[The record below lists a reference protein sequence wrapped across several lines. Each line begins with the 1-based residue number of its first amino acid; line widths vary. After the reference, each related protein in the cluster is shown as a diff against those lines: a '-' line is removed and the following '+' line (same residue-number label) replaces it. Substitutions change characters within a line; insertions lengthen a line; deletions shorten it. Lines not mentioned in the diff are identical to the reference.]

1 MSNALMS
8 AAESTV
14 HAVSDAFSDLVEGA
28 RERIEDLPP
37 LARTRHKSHTTRWT
51 VIVVL
56 AVLGVLAVVA
66 KRRSSTADTSAST
79 DTAGAKLAEKSLAV
93 S

>member
-28 RERIEDLPP
+28 RDRIEDLPP
-37 LARTRHKSHTTRWT
+37 LSRTRHKSHTGRWT
-51 VIVVL
+51 VMIVL
-56 AVLGVLAVVA
+56 AVLGLMAVVA
-66 KRRSSTADTSAST
+66 KRRGNSDNTTAT
-79 DTAGAKLAEKSLAV
+79 DSAGAKMAEKTLAV

>member
-28 RERIEDLPP
+28 RDRIEDLPP
-37 LARTRHKSHTTRWT
+37 LRTHHKSHTGRWT
-51 VIVVL
+51 LMIVL
-56 AVLGVLAVVA
+56 AVLGLLSVAA
-66 KRRSSTADTSAST
+66 KRRGSTNDSKATDST
-79 DTAGAKLAEKSLAV
+79 GAKMAERSLAV